1 MKTRQKFL
9 TAAAVCLTLLL
20 SACGKDGQETSAS
33 SFSSVQNTSVSAE
46 EQDHSQVNEDRK
58 AAGDSAAGG
67 DSSSPEVSPAV
78 SPSPG
83 SATAAIASA
92 EPSPGS
98 TAAAPGS
105 AAPSPASSALATPDT
120 KPTPAPKAEA
130 SDSASEAQ
138 SAKAT
143 PSSGGQKAIA
153 SSKPAAL
160 PVHSAEAKPSGSN
173 RKASASAAPSPA
185 RKPVSASP
193 SPSAYADNGSK
204 TQASASAA
212 PGNAGEEAAKS
223 SDNGSPSGTVKIGWS
238 EFFDGGDQTR
248 PSERFWDLSES
259 KSKVTIKG
267 FMGEVLSF
275 EKHWFLLIPQ
285 PGAECPFDNGDET
298 YWNKIMIVFVP
309 DDIKLRHKSGPLQV
323 TGRLEVGIKI
333 DESGYKTMFR
343 LYDASFEE
351 IKE

>member
-1 MKTRQKFL
+1 MG
-9 TAAAVCLTLLL
+9 A
-20 SACGKDGQETSAS
+20 
-33 SFSSVQNTSVSAE
+33 
-46 EQDHSQVNEDRK
+46 
-58 AAGDSAAGG
+58 
-67 DSSSPEVSPAV
+67 
-78 SPSPG
+78 
-83 SATAAIASA
+83 ATAAISSA
-92 EPSPGS
+92 VPSPGS
-98 TAAAPGS
+98 TTAAPGS
-105 AAPSPASSALATPDT
+105 AAPSPASSASATPATPDT

-130 SDSASEAQ
+130 SDSAPAAK
-138 SAKAT
+138 SAEAT
-143 PSSGGQKAIA
+143 PSSEGQKAIA
-153 SSKPAAL
+153 SSKPAVL
-160 PVHSAEAKPSGSN
+160 PAQSAEAKPPGSN
-173 RKASASAAPSPA
+173 RNASASAAPSPT

-193 SPSAYADNGSK
+193 SPSAYADNSGK
-204 TQASASAA
+204 TEATASAA

-223 SDNGSPSGTVKIGWS
+223 ANDGNPSGTVKIGWS

-259 KSKVTIKG
+259 KSTVTIKG

-275 EKHWFLLIPQ
+275 EKNWFLLIPQ

-309 DDIKLRHKSGPLQV
+309 DDVKLRHKSGPLQV